1 MVRNA
6 VDAAKA
12 LGIDARVG
20 NLFSADLFY
29 SPDGEMFDVMEKYG
43 ILGVEMKRLVS
54 TASLQNLARKP

>member
-43 ILGVEMKRLVS
+43 ILGVERKRLVS